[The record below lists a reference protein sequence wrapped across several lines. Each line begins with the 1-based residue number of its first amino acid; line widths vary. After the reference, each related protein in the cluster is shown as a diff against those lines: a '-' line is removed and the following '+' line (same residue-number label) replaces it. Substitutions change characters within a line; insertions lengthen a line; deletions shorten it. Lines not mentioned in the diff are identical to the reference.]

1 MELDYKAIG
10 KRIKIARIKADL
22 TQERLAELIDISPT
36 HLSNIETGTTRVSLN
51 TIISIANALSVTGDD
66 LLCDNIIMSKV
77 QFEKDI
83 ALLLEDCDEYEI
95 RIIKD
100 NDRFFEGYP
109 APGRKPPHSRQ
120 KNILNQ
126 QRHHK
131 TSLYSQR
138 LFLWE
143 PAM

>member
-22 TQERLAELIDISPT
+22 TQERLAELIELSPS

-51 TIISIANALSVTGDD
+51 TIITIANVLSVTSDD
-66 LLCDNIIMSKV
+66 LLCDNIVMAKA

-83 ALLLEDCDEYEI
+83 AFLLEDCDEYEI

-100 NDRFFEGYP
+100 MV
-109 APGRKPPHSRQ
+109 A
-120 KNILNQ
+120 
-126 QRHHK
+126 
-131 TSLYSQR
+131 SLKDTLRRDKHLRMMSSK
-138 LFLWE
+138 E
-143 PAM
+143 IKS